1 MTEPGEGVVYVA
13 TKDARFV
20 EEAALSAATMRHAAP
35 KLPIW
40 LYTDQ
45 TDCGLNGL
53 DLFDRVVPVESCT
66 AYGDVSCGAK
76 IDRLNVLNDPP
87 FARCLQIDTDT
98 RMRSE
103 AIAGIFRFLDDVE
116 IAMVECHPDSSIS
129 RGLYGRPMFNGGLVL
144 FRRNAKTAALFAAW
158 RDSAD
163 ANFRAAEAD
172 DLSDVHGERPYLAH
186 VAAGEDRRTLLRR
199 DQLALAQ
206 LLSPEVN
213 RFELTYAQLSE
224 GWNFRGMG
232 PNRRLPEPVVIDHR
246 NAFKFT
252 TAQDLLTMAFRR
264 FGAGDRPSAA
274 LIYNHV
280 LERHGAEVGQAD
292 ARAIAEGLATVEN
305 GRFAAVAAA
314 ARQAAGAEGE
324 RAPMWLVSALR
335 MAALHIRAGQPE
347 LAEKIGGAILE
358 RARQSS

>member
-13 TKDARFV
+13 TKDPRFV
-20 EEAALSAATMRHAAP
+20 EEAALSAATMRRAAP
-35 KLPIW
+35 AFPIW

-45 TDCGLNGL
+45 TDCGLNAL
-53 DLFDRVVPVESCT
+53 DVFDRVVPVETCT
-66 AYGDVSCGAK
+66 AYGDASCGAK

-87 FARCLQIDTDT
+87 FDRCLQIDTDT
-98 RMRSE
+98 RSRSE
-103 AIAGIFRFLDDVE
+103 AIAGIFRFLDDVD

-144 FRRNAKTAALFAAW
+144 FRRTDKTAALFAGW
-158 RDSAD
+158 RDLAD
-163 ANFRAAEAD
+163 ANFRAAEAA
-172 DLSDVHGERPYLAH
+172 DLSDVQAERPYLAH
-186 VAAGEDRRTLLRR
+186 VAGMEDRRTLLRR

-206 LLSPEVN
+206 FFSPEVN
-213 RFELTYAQLSE
+213 KFALTYAQLSE

-232 PNRRLPEPVVIDHR
+232 PERRLPEPIIIDHR

-252 TAQDLLTMAFRR
+252 TVQDLLTMAFRR
-264 FGAGDRPSAA
+264 FGAGDRTSAST
-274 LIYNHV
+274 IYNHV

-292 ARAIAEGLATVEN
+292 ARSIAKGLETVEN

-314 ARQAAGAEGE
+314 AQRAAGAE
-324 RAPMWLVSALR
+324 AATPPMWLVSALR

-347 LAEKIGGAILE
+347 LAEKIGGAILQ
-358 RARQSS
+358 RAG